1 MNARVL
7 TMAGL
12 LIGAIGIAVLW
23 ASGVV
28 FPFYPPPGILILSAG
43 TIFIA
48 LVKWRWAPLVGTA
61 LGLFIIAGFLISPT
75 GIGNL
80 TGDYG
85 AATSIGTVIQ
95 LAGVLTATIAGV
107 AAAVPAR
114 RVMG

>member
-7 TMAGL
+7 TMIGL
-12 LIGAIGIAVLW
+12 LTGAVGIAMLW

-48 LVKWRWAPLVGTA
+48 LVKWRWAPLIGTA
-61 LGLFIIAGFLISPT
+61 LGLFIIIGFLLSPT
-75 GIGNL
+75 GIPNL

-85 AATSIGTVIQ
+85 IATSIGTVIQ
-95 LAGVLTATIAGV
+95 LAGVLVATIAGV
-107 AAAVPAR
+107 AAVAPAR
-114 RVMG
+114 RVTG